1 MFGCLPKTNKVILWY
16 NKCGLLAFWCFSIC
30 AKEQGSRGQVPH
42 LTLGLWQMLSIK
54 RRFSVFPKHLPGVG
68 AFGKGDASYCVTSF
82 SAARGFRKLTLISND
97 SKLFAL
103 NCAACWNAL
112 PDQVVLHF
120 KDNDTFSDKG
130 LCSLVEGQWYMLQSH
145 VQLHQGRVRF
155 HNFESRPKC
164 FCKVLL

>member
-82 SAARGFRKLTLISND
+82 SAARGFRKLT
-97 SKLFAL
+97 
-103 NCAACWNAL
+103 
-112 PDQVVLHF
+112 Q
-120 KDNDTFSDKG
+120 TFRTD
-130 LCSLVEGQWYMLQSH
+130 LCSLLECSARSGSAPLQRQWYLQW
-145 VQLHQGRVRF
+145 QGALFLGRGTMIHATVSCAASPR
-155 HNFESRPKC
+155 KG
-164 FCKVLL
+164 